1 VSLRVLVI
9 EDDERI
15 GALLMRGLR
24 LAGHRPEVAGN
35 RASGKA
41 AWTAQRFDLVILD
54 VMLPDGD
61 GLELLADRRAGGDTT
76 PVLILSA
83 REESEL
89 RDRAIAAG
97 ATASLSKP
105 FAYHDLLA
113 MVERLAPGRVADRS

>member
-1 VSLRVLVI
+1 VSARVLVV

-15 GALLMRGLR
+15 GAMLVRGLR
-24 LAGHRPEVAGN
+24 LAGHLPTLAVD
-35 RASGKA
+35 RATGARVWA
-41 AWTAQRFDLVILD
+41 AQPFDVVILD

-61 GLELLADRRAGGDTT
+61 GLELLAQRRATGDET

-97 ATASLSKP
+97 ATANLSKP
-105 FAYHDLLA
+105 FAYDDLLGHL
-113 MVERLAPGRVADRS
+113 ERLTARR